1 MFFLNRCFRI
11 LSYFFL
17 LLFSCFCINF
27 ISATSEEENKSSTV
41 FMRSVIDLEDNNSL
55 CDNLNIKTAHTNF
68 ESHTLYPNF
77 LKEKRG
83 IKAQKNE
90 LLYYDCSVFFDNKR
104 IEERAPIVVVS
115 VISSILDTSREQ
127 KNNLI
132 DNGTLEFYNK
142 GKENHDNSELF

>member
-1 MFFLNRCFRI
+1 M
-11 LSYFFL
+11 
-17 LLFSCFCINF
+17 
-27 ISATSEEENKSSTV
+27 

-90 LLYYDCSVFFDNKR
+90 LLYYDCSVF
-104 IEERAPIVVVS
+104 
-115 VISSILDTSREQ
+115 
-127 KNNLI
+127 LI
-132 DNGTLEFYNK
+132 IRGLK
-142 GKENHDNSELF
+142 KELQLLLYLSFQVF